1 MNQNSKKILTI
12 VLPVIVALLSIFVFS
27 KPASTPETY
36 AKTIASLDEKK
47 TTVMELTAA
56 STAVS
61 AAITLIP
68 GDTATP
74 IAEKLADLSTYFL
87 VVLCAIFLEKYMLT
101 LSGFAV
107 FKILIPVICILFAAN
122 VFWKN
127 EACKR
132 LMKKLGVLSLSLL
145 LIVPVSV
152 RISDFIQ
159 NTYDESINETI
170 SSAKD
175 MSDELENAEDKSLW
189 DKIKDGTTGAVK
201 KVEQSL
207 NQFVEALAVLIVT
220 SCIIPIL
227 VLVFFVW
234 LMKMLLGMDGSFMG
248 AKRKRIDEIQ

>member
-1 MNQNSKKILTI
+1 MNQNSKKILSI
-12 VLPVIVALLSIFVFS
+12 VLPVIIAVFSIFVLA
-27 KPASTPETY
+27 KPASSPTTY

-87 VVLCAIFLEKYMLT
+87 VVLCAIYLEKYMLT
-101 LSGFAV
+101 LAGFAV
-107 FKILIPVICILFAAN
+107 CKVMVPAVCILFIVN
-122 VFWKN
+122 VFRKS

-132 LMKKLGVLSLSLL
+132 LMKKIGVLSLA
-145 LIVPVSV
+145 LIFLVPVSV
-152 RISDFIQ
+152 KVSDFIQ
-159 NTYDESINETI
+159 NTYEESINETI
-170 SSAKD
+170 SSAKE
-175 MSDELENAEDKSLW
+175 MSNELEDEEDKSLW
-189 DKIKDGTTGAVK
+189 DRITDGATSAVK

-227 VLVFFVW
+227 ILVFFVW
-234 LMKMLLGMDGSFMG
+234 LMKMLLGMDTSPKMV
-248 AKRKRIDEIQ
+248 KRKNIDEI

>member
-1 MNQNSKKILTI
+1 MNQNSKKILSI
-12 VLPVIVALLSIFVFS
+12 VLPVIIAVFSIFVLA
-27 KPASTPETY
+27 KPASSPTTY

-87 VVLCAIFLEKYMLT
+87 VVLCAIYLEKYMLT
-101 LSGFAV
+101 LAGFAV
-107 FKILIPVICILFAAN
+107 FKVMVPAVCILFIIN
-122 VFWKN
+122 VFRKS

-132 LMKKLGVLSLSLL
+132 LMKKIGVLSLA
-145 LIVPVSV
+145 LIFLVPVSV
-152 RISDFIQ
+152 KVSDFIQ
-159 NTYDESINETI
+159 NTYEESINETI
-170 SSAKD
+170 SSAKE
-175 MSDELENAEDKSLW
+175 MSSELEDEEDKSLW
-189 DKIKDGTTGAVK
+189 DRITDGATSAVK

-227 VLVFFVW
+227 ILVFFVW
-234 LMKMLLGMDGSFMG
+234 LMKMLLGMDTSPKMV
-248 AKRKRIDEIQ
+248 KRKNIDEI

>member
-1 MNQNSKKILTI
+1 
-12 VLPVIVALLSIFVFS
+12 
-27 KPASTPETY
+27 
-36 AKTIASLDEKK
+36 
-47 TTVMELTAA
+47 
-56 STAVS
+56 
-61 AAITLIP
+61 
-68 GDTATP
+68 
-74 IAEKLADLSTYFL
+74 
-87 VVLCAIFLEKYMLT
+87 MLT

-127 EACKR
+127 ETCKR
-132 LMKKLGVLSLSLL
+132 LMKKLGVLSLSLI

-152 RISDFIQ
+152 KISDFIQ
-159 NTYDESINETI
+159 STYEDSINETI

-175 MSDELENAEDKSLW
+175 MSDELENEEDKSLW

-201 KVEQSL
+201 KVEESL

-234 LMKMLLGMDGSFMG
+234 LMKMLLGMDGSLKIT
-248 AKRKRIDEIQ
+248 KRKNINELQ

>member
-1 MNQNSKKILTI
+1 MNQNSKKILSI
-12 VLPVIVALLSIFVFS
+12 VLPVIIAVFSIFVLA
-27 KPASTPETY
+27 KPASSPTTY

-87 VVLCAIFLEKYMLT
+87 VVLCAIYLEKYMLT
-101 LSGFAV
+101 LAGFTV
-107 FKILIPVICILFAAN
+107 FKVMVPAVCILFIIN
-122 VFWKN
+122 VFRKN

-132 LMKKLGVLSLSLL
+132 LMKKIGVLSLA
-145 LIVPVSV
+145 LIFLVPVSV
-152 RISDFIQ
+152 KVSDFIQ
-159 NTYDESINETI
+159 NTYEESINETI
-170 SSAKD
+170 SSAKE
-175 MSDELENAEDKSLW
+175 MSNELENEEDKSLW
-189 DKIKDGTTGAVK
+189 DRITDGATSAVK

-227 VLVFFVW
+227 ILVFFVW
-234 LMKMLLGMDGSFMG
+234 LMKMLLGMDTSPKMV
-248 AKRKRIDEIQ
+248 KRKNIDEI